1 MFGCPFGWVWKKGHE
16 SRLSVFVL
24 SRDGHNSFLNT
35 IFKTKRNSINMWQ
48 KYTLTLLEASVWRM
62 TFFNNPLSTNFLCT
76 AILILIKAWLQVD
89 KKAWMPSRK
98 NGVACG
104 FRNSGFHI
112 QKFYGFRNLDCP
124 AWGNI
129 FTQTMSCFS
138 CVVVYAN
145 YSSGEI
151 FKPIISYRSIFLFFS
166 SILISQ

>member
-1 MFGCPFGWVWKKGHE
+1 
-16 SRLSVFVL
+16 
-24 SRDGHNSFLNT
+24 
-35 IFKTKRNSINMWQ
+35 
-48 KYTLTLLEASVWRM
+48 M

-145 YSSGEI
+145 YSSDFILKKAPDVSHHTGEI
-151 FKPIISYRSIFLFFS
+151 FKPIFSYRSIFPFFFFN
-166 SILISQ
+166 L